1 MTHTNLFLTS
11 HKDWIWQSHR
21 FLFKIL
27 SINYMCKNK
36 IKQYND
42 NKRKIT
48 APSWNDEFEL
58 LHGSYSMSDVQD
70 NIEYIAKHYIILNGT
85 LPTIPTIPIYFNK
98 INNRLVFKIKDRYKL
113 ELHTRKIWNYLVAQ
127 KIDTKNKKWE
137 KMYQVLKWLK
147 ER

>member
-1 MTHTNLFLTS
+1 
-11 HKDWIWQSHR
+11 
-21 FLFKIL
+21 
-27 SINYMCKNK
+27 MCKNK

-42 NKRKIT
+42 NKLKIT

-70 NIEYIAKHYIILNGT
+70 NIEYIAKHYIILNRT

-113 ELHTRKIWNYLVAQ
+113 ELETLETMKLFVSIKH
-127 KIDTKNKKWE
+127 
-137 KMYQVLKWLK
+137 
-147 ER
+147 